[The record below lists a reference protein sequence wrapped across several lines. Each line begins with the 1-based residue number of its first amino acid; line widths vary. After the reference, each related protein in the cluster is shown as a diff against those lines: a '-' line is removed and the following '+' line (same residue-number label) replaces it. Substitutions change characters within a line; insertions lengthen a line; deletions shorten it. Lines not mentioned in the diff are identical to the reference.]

1 MRQAMAEQQ
10 RRRKKAQ
17 SRPSRRRRPARKVR
31 FDWTALLPK
40 RKTADFKPDNLE
52 GGFWKFLHMT
62 QAQKDRYAKWGLYI
76 AVIAGL
82 LMIQDVIMSQIHI
95 YGATTDLAVCAILLI
110 TVMEGSEVGSV
121 FVLIASTLY
130 YLAGTT
136 PGPHVIAILT
146 FYGIGACMF
155 RQMFWHRNRASIVLC
170 AGLAMM
176 AYEMTIFGVGIFQ
189 GLTRWDR
196 AFSFALCGVYNW
208 AVMIPLYTLIQKI
221 GLIGENTWKE

>member
-10 RRRKKAQ
+10 RRKRKAQ
-17 SRPSRRRRPARKVR
+17 PQRTRRRAPAKKVR

-121 FVLIASTLY
+121 LMVRLRKS
-130 YLAGTT
+130 
-136 PGPHVIAILT
+136 
-146 FYGIGACMF
+146 
-155 RQMFWHRNRASIVLC
+155 
-170 AGLAMM
+170 
-176 AYEMTIFGVGIFQ
+176 
-189 GLTRWDR
+189 
-196 AFSFALCGVYNW
+196 
-208 AVMIPLYTLIQKI
+208 
-221 GLIGENTWKE
+221 

>member
-1 MRQAMAEQQ
+1 MAEQQ
-10 RRRKKAQ
+10 RRRRKPQ
-17 SRPSRRRRPARKVR
+17 SRPSRRRPPARKVR
-31 FDWTALLPK
+31 FDWISLLPK
-40 RKTADFKPDNLE
+40 RKAADFKPDNLE

-110 TVMEGSEVGSV
+110 TVMEGCEVGSV
-121 FVLIASTLY
+121 FVLIASILY
-130 YLAGTT
+130 YLAGTA
-136 PGPHVIAILT
+136 PNAYVIAIMT

-176 AYEMTIFGVGIFQ
+176 AYEMTLFGLGIFQ

-196 AFSFALCGVYNW
+196 VMSFALCGAYSW
-208 AVMIPLYTLIQKI
+208 AVMIPLYTLIHKI

>member
-1 MRQAMAEQQ
+1 MAEQQ
-10 RRRKKAQ
+10 RRRRKPQ
-17 SRPSRRRRPARKVR
+17 SGRSRRRAPAKTIR

-40 RKTADFKPDNLE
+40 RKTADFKPDNLDR
-52 GGFWKFLHMT
+52 GIGKFLHLT
-62 QAQKDRYAKWGLYI
+62 QAQKDRYAKWGLYT
-76 AVIAGL
+76 AVLAGL

-121 FVLIASTLY
+121 FVFIASTLY

-136 PGPHVIAILT
+136 PGAHVIAILT
-146 FYGIGACMF
+146 FYGIGACVF

-196 AFSFALCGVYNW
+196 VFSFALCGVYSW